1 MKNLLEE
8 TMKRATNYLENLSER
23 SVAPSR
29 EAVARLAKLNGPF
42 PEQGSEAEAV
52 LAELDEFCSPAT
64 MATAGPR
71 FFGFVIGGSLPA
83 ALAAN
88 WLAGAWDQPAS
99 FYEETPATAFLE
111 QLALGWLIDIFRLPS
126 ECGGGFVTGATMANF
141 AALAAA
147 RHVVLEREGWRR
159 MVCSAL
165 HR

>member
-1 MKNLLEE
+1 MN
-8 TMKRATNYLENLSER
+8 RATNYLENLGER
-23 SVAPSR
+23 KVAPSR
-29 EAVARLAKLNGPF
+29 EAVARLQKLNRPF
-42 PEQGSEAEAV
+42 PDQGLEAGAV

-126 ECGGGFVTGATMANF
+126 GCGGGFVTGATMANF
-141 AALAAA
+141 AALSAA
-147 RHVVLEREGWRR
+147 RHVVLEREG
-159 MVCSAL
+159 
-165 HR
+165 